1 MPGPSEMKH
10 QEFEWQI
17 SSKVKETHDTYT
29 YTLLPVS
36 ESQRF
41 DFELGQFVTLSAFLI
56 RPTESGG
63 SEENLVNRAYS
74 IASSPSR
81 NFIELT
87 IKEEKPYGYINP
99 TTGKSDSFAAYF
111 NEQVKLGDRFKLK
124 LNPNKEHFLWKV
136 AAGIE
141 KNVAYWSG
149 ANGAESARGLIQY
162 MEDKNDLE
170 YNLVLFYSNT
180 KLSVDSAKKDF
191 NITEHHPVDT
201 LNVIYYNWLI
211 DITKKIENLKV
222 IFNFTREQQVPIT
235 SPQDA
240 RIIYRKGR
248 FFLNPDGSPERTLLK
263 YRGKVEALFNPICG
277 SSSFINGTVM
287 LPNGKINKGKGILQN
302 LMELE
307 GVKPEKIDKEQFY
320 LQQVGANQQEEK

>member
-1 MPGPSEMKH
+1 MPRPSEMKH

-41 DFELGQFVTLSAFLI
+41 DFEIGQFVTLSAFLI

-87 IKEEKPYGYINP
+87 IKEEKPYGYLNP

-149 ANGAESARGLIQY
+149 ANGAESARSLIQY
-162 MEDKNDLE
+162 MEDKNDPE

-222 IFNFTREQQVPIT
+222 IFNFTREQNVPIT

-302 LMELE
+302 LVELE

-320 LQQVGANQQEEK
+320 LQQAGANQQDEK

>member
-1 MPGPSEMKH
+1 M
-10 QEFEWQI
+10 
-17 SSKVKETHDTYT
+17 
-29 YTLLPVS
+29 
-36 ESQRF
+36 
-41 DFELGQFVTLSAFLI
+41 GQFVTLSAFLI

-63 SEENLVNRAYS
+63 SEENQVNRAYS

-81 NFIELT
+81 DFIELT

-162 MEDKNDLE
+162 MEDKNDPE
-170 YNLVLFYSNT
+170 FNLVLFYSNT
-180 KLSVDSAKKDF
+180 KLSVDNAKKDF

-222 IFNFTREQQVPIT
+222 IFNFTREQEIPIT

-263 YRGKVEALFNPICG
+263 YREKVEALFNPICG

-302 LMELE
+302 LVELE

-320 LQQVGANQQEEK
+320 LRQVGANQQEEK

>member
-1 MPGPSEMKH
+1 MPRPSEMKH

-41 DFELGQFVTLSAFLI
+41 DFEIGQFVTLSAFLI

-87 IKEEKPYGYINP
+87 IKEEKPYGYLNP

-149 ANGAESARGLIQY
+149 ANGAESARSLIQY
-162 MEDKNDLE
+162 MEDKNDPE

-222 IFNFTREQQVPIT
+222 IFNFTREQEVPIT

>member
-41 DFELGQFVTLSAFLI
+41 DFEIGQFVTLSAFLI

-149 ANGAESARGLIQY
+149 ANGAESARSLIQY
-162 MEDKNDLE
+162 MEDKNDPE

-180 KLSVDSAKKDF
+180 KLSADSAKKDF
-191 NITEHHPVDT
+191 DITEHHPVDT

-222 IFNFTREQQVPIT
+222 IFNFTREQKVPIT

-320 LQQVGANQQEEK
+320 LQQVGANQEEK

>member
-10 QEFEWQI
+10 QEYEWQI

-41 DFELGQFVTLSAFLI
+41 DFEIGQFVTLSAFLI
-56 RPTESGG
+56 RPTASGG

-81 NFIELT
+81 DFIELT

-162 MEDKNDLE
+162 MEDKNDPE
-170 YNLVLFYSNT
+170 FNLVLFYSNT
-180 KLSVDSAKKDF
+180 KLSVDNAKKEF
-191 NITEHHPVDT
+191 NNTEHHPVDT

-222 IFNFTREQQVPIT
+222 IFTFTREQEVPIT

-248 FFLNPDGSPERTLLK
+248 FFLNPDGTPERTLLK
-263 YRGKVEALFNPICG
+263 YGGKVET
-277 SSSFINGTVM
+277 SV
-287 LPNGKINKGKGILQN
+287 
-302 LMELE
+302 
-307 GVKPEKIDKEQFY
+307 
-320 LQQVGANQQEEK
+320 

>member
-10 QEFEWQI
+10 QEYEWQI
-17 SSKVKETHDTYT
+17 SSKVKETHDTYA

-41 DFELGQFVTLSAFLI
+41 DFEIGQFVTLSAFLI
-56 RPTESGG
+56 RPTTS
-63 SEENLVNRAYS
+63 
-74 IASSPSR
+74 
-81 NFIELT
+81 
-87 IKEEKPYGYINP
+87 
-99 TTGKSDSFAAYF
+99 GKSDSFAAYF

-162 MEDKNDLE
+162 MEDKNDPE
-170 YNLVLFYSNT
+170 FNLVLFYSNT
-180 KLSVDSAKKDF
+180 KLSVDNAKKDF
-191 NITEHHPVDT
+191 NSTEHHPVDT

-222 IFNFTREQQVPIT
+222 IFTFTREQEVPIT

-248 FFLNPDGSPERTLLK
+248 FFLNLDGSPERTLLK
-263 YRGKVEALFNPICG
+263 YGGKVEALFNPICG

-302 LMELE
+302 LVELE
-307 GVKPEKIDKEQFY
+307 GIKPEKIDKEQFY

>member
-1 MPGPSEMKH
+1 MPEELSERKS
-10 QEFEWQI
+10 QEGYEWQI
-17 SSKVKETHDTYT
+17 TEKVKETHDTYT

-36 ESQRF
+36 TSQRF
-41 DFELGQFVTLSAFLI
+41 NFNIGEFVTLSVLLK
-56 RPTESGG
+56 RPTSTGG
-63 SEENLVNRAYS
+63 FEENVVNRAYS
-74 IASSPSR
+74 IASSPTR
-81 NFIELT
+81 DFIDLT

-99 TTGKSDSFAAYF
+99 ISGKSDAFAAYF
-111 NEQVKLGDRFKLK
+111 NQQVKIGDKIMLK
-124 LNPNKEHFLWKV
+124 INLVKEHFLWKV

-162 MEDKNDLE
+162 MEDKNDPE
-170 YNLVLFYSNT
+170 FNLVLFYSNT
-180 KLSVDSAKKDF
+180 KLSVDNATKDF

-222 IFNFTREQQVPIT
+222 IFTFTREQEVPIT
-235 SPQDA
+235 PSQDA

-287 LPNGKINKGKGILQN
+287 LPNGKIN
-302 LMELE
+302 
-307 GVKPEKIDKEQFY
+307 
-320 LQQVGANQQEEK
+320 